1 MAAAADKDRH
11 FRADVDGLA
20 ALVDVAIVP
29 KAHQLRAGVGVEP
42 RGIARLDADNPAREL
57 LLANDLGH
65 APVEHELDTFLPR
78 AEFQTAREGGAVP
91 DRPRSGELAAVSH
104 DAWREMAGALALNA
118 RVLLRDGSFLD
129 VGLVTKHQERR
140 RTSRARDA
148 AGRVGAVDTRE
159 ADVVVDQE
167 LSGAVAIV
175 SPGAMQIAVIVA
187 VGRLRRDVEDRPVG
201 HVPEQEVSIFPKL
214 VRLVQRR
221 DLDEAFLVA
230 FARDVSQLH
239 RVAAAERDLRSAVQH
254 LAANVEVLI
263 NNEHAQAGIP
273 RPDGAGQSGRP
284 RTDNDKVCFIVPLDA
299 IDGGPLRRRL
309 ANAGAEGGRADA
321 SHRAVREEI
330 APADGFFAFGLRL
343 FGLAVA
349 LPGHVFSP

>member
-1 MAAAADKDRH
+1 MSR
-11 FRADVDGLA
+11 
-20 ALVDVAIVP
+20 
-29 KAHQLRAGVGVEP
+29 
-42 RGIARLDADNPAREL
+42 NC
-57 LLANDLGH
+57 
-65 APVEHELDTFLPR
+65 T
-78 AEFQTAREGGAVP
+78 
-91 DRPRSGELAAVSH
+91 
-104 DAWREMAGALALNA
+104 
-118 RVLLRDGSFLD
+118 GSPPPSD
-129 VGLVTKHQERR
+129 
-140 RTSRARDA
+140 
-148 AGRVGAVDTRE
+148 
-159 ADVVVDQE
+159 
-167 LSGAVAIV
+167 
-175 SPGAMQIAVIVA
+175 
-187 VGRLRRDVEDRPVG
+187 
-201 HVPEQEVSIFPKL
+201 
-214 VRLVQRR
+214 
-221 DLDEAFLVA
+221 
-230 FARDVSQLH
+230 
-239 RVAAAERDLRSAVQH
+239 DLRSAVQH